1 MKSFLFLLIPIISL
15 AACSSNQPGSVEPS
29 ITVIPVTATLPPTQI
44 AMPTSEIRSV
54 APTPTTDPSISAQL
68 FSGSNVNFEL
78 NRVDQQ
84 GEVIVNVTPL
94 NLKTS
99 GDTLEFKVILDT
111 HSVELSMNPAN
122 HATLIAD
129 TGMVVEANAWDGP
142 LGGHHVSGK
151 LTFPA
156 SVDGVSILDGATKL
170 TMQLRDVGAEL
181 RTFEW
186 ILP

>member
-1 MKSFLFLLIPIISL
+1 MKWFIILSLSVILL
-15 AACSSNQPGSVEPS
+15 AACSPSQSAPGQPATEVF
-29 ITVIPVTATLPPTQI
+29 VTATLPPTNI
-44 AMPTSEIRSV
+44 PLPTSNV
-54 APTPTTDPSISAQL
+54 PPVTPTPTTDSSIFGQL
-68 FSGSNVNFEL
+68 FPGSNANSEL
-78 NRVDQQ
+78 TRIDQQ

-94 NLKTS
+94 NLETF

-151 LTFPA
+151 LTFPV
-156 SVDGVSILDGATKL
+156 SVDGISILDGATKL
-170 TMQLRDVGAEL
+170 TMEIRDVGAEL